1 MLQLLLFLSKLSLVF
16 EVFPHL
22 SGPDESVFR
31 YQWYIAPKVAEPCWK
46 FHIYSIRSCHYTV
59 MPHAH
64 TLSRTHDRSGVRC
77 LPFPRP
83 TFINVSSHLPNAK
96 PKKHSPV
103 LLQHE
108 VLLSYLRLCFLK
120 WCVLF
125 FNISFSKLSSALSS
139 FTRHSSESL
148 AVSLKVPSLSPSQS
162 HCPLCVPYRKQFRRC
177 LLSALVFWLCVYH
190 GKALFAVFATTI
202 SMRGTQRARLLAL
215 H

>member
-1 MLQLLLFLSKLSLVF
+1 MRLHKASCRKTQV
-16 EVFPHL
+16 EWNWGFPPTASTNL
-22 SGPDESVFR
+22 AATACKWIIWV
-31 YQWYIAPKVAEPCWK
+31 V
-46 FHIYSIRSCHYTV
+46 
-59 MPHAH
+59 
-64 TLSRTHDRSGVRC
+64 DRSGVRC

>member
-1 MLQLLLFLSKLSLVF
+1 MLIFPLWDLRKRWTHSPGKNQSCLEKLLLFLLGPLCCLLS
-16 EVFPHL
+16 
-22 SGPDESVFR
+22 
-31 YQWYIAPKVAEPCWK
+31 W
-46 FHIYSIRSCHYTV
+46 
-59 MPHAH
+59 
-64 TLSRTHDRSGVRC
+64 SGVRC

-162 HCPLCVPYRKQFRRC
+162 HCPLCVPYRKQFHRC